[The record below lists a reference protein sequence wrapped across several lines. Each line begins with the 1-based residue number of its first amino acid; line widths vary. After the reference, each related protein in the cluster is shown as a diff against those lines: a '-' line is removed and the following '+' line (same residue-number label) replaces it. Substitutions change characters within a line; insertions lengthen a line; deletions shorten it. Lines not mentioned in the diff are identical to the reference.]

1 MDNDFDLANFGDDI
15 FEDFTKNAPQ
25 VAAENTAAHKR
36 KIPVVMVS
44 GFLGAG
50 KTSLLNNIL
59 RDSPQL
65 KIGAIVNDFGKINI
79 DNRLVSGTFSEN
91 QIELS
96 NGCIC
101 CMLGDNGLR
110 EPLDILANENSELDA
125 ILVEA
130 SGIAEPYDLMNTL
143 RYSGNQFT
151 FFGGNIYLI
160 DAKNFELAQKEFP
173 THFKKCLKTADILL
187 ITKTDLVSPE
197 KVTEIRQF
205 ARELNARALILES
218 DNAKIDPRIL
228 FENLE
233 KLPDQSLK
241 PNESHAETCHSH
253 DHHHHHIHDEFQSVD
268 FSSRK
273 PLDPREF
280 INFLDNLPQN
290 LFRMKGFCYFGM
302 KGYEQ
307 KYTLQIV
314 GKTIDI
320 RAEEWSDNE
329 KISTELVL
337 IGAGMNITE
346 IEKQLQ
352 KLIDTSPEEI
362 TPENMMNFERFM
374 LKK

>member
-1 MDNDFDLANFGDDI
+1 MDNEFDLANFEGDI
-15 FEDFTKNAPQ
+15 FEDFTR
-25 VAAENTAAHKR
+25 NTSKISKKSQKR
-36 KIPVVMVS
+36 KIPVIMVS

-50 KTSLLNNIL
+50 KTTFLNNLL
-59 RDSPQL
+59 RENQHL
-65 KIGAIVNDFGKINI
+65 KIGVIVNDFGQINI
-79 DNRLVSGTFSEN
+79 DSKLVSGAFNEK
-91 QIELS
+91 QIDLS

-101 CMLGDNGLR
+101 CMIGDNGLR
-110 EPLDILANENSELDA
+110 EPLDILANENSQLDA

-130 SGIAEPYDLMNTL
+130 SGVAEPYDLMNVL

-160 DAKNFELAQKEFP
+160 DAENFELAQKDFP
-173 THFKKCLKTADILL
+173 THFKKCLQTSDILV
-187 ITKTDLVSPE
+187 INKTSKVE
-197 KVTEIRQF
+197 KQKIYEIQNL
-205 ARELNARALILES
+205 ARNLNARALILETP
-218 DNAKIDPRIL
+218 DAKIDWRVL
-228 FENLE
+228 FEEFEKPSQTLLE
-233 KLPDQSLK
+233 EPHLHDCKHHGHCDHEHHEHLHHKFNSISF
-241 PNESHAETCHSH
+241 ESK
-253 DHHHHHIHDEFQSVD
+253 
-268 FSSRK
+268 K

-290 LFRMKGFCYFGM
+290 LFRMKGFCYFGV

-320 RAEEWSDNE
+320 CAEEWSDSE
-329 KISTELVL
+329 EISTELVL
-337 IGAGMNITE
+337 IGAGMNIQE
-346 IEKQLQ
+346 VEKQLQ